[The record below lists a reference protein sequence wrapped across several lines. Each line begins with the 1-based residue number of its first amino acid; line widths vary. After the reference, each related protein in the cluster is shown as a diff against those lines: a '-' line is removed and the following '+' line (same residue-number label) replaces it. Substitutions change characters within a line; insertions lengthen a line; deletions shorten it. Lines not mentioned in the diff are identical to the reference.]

1 MKKITLKEIDKE
13 NWQFALYENPNQDWI
28 GDFVYSPE
36 SFVDLSM
43 LILLSE
49 EEKRKAKSNRSFL
62 IELSQRIRSNF
73 KEFQNRALKREE
85 YEFILKQH

>member
-43 LILLSE
+43 LIFFS
-49 EEKRKAKSNRSFL
+49 
-62 IELSQRIRSNF
+62 
-73 KEFQNRALKREE
+73 
-85 YEFILKQH
+85 